1 MIWDLLVIGGGPA
14 GLFAAGEASEHL
26 KKILLLEKQPEPGR
40 KLLLTGSGQCN
51 FTNIRP
57 LREFLLAY
65 GEHGL
70 FLKPAL
76 HQWTNLDSIAFFERY
91 GLASMTVE
99 DTGKVFPR
107 TRRAADVLRVLLK
120 RCQAQGVLMEYHR
133 PVTRVKREADGTF
146 QVFSGTQVYRTRQL
160 LLATGGCSYP
170 ATGSTGD
177 GYALAA
183 ALGHTCIPPRPGLTS
198 FIIRN
203 FPWTHLP
210 GTSFKNLPLTIWHHD
225 QKVKTLTGDWLITHQ
240 GISGPAVQNL
250 SRYACAGDW
259 VTAAL
264 VPFASLEVFKR
275 EWEAR
280 LAHSARLTLKA
291 WLKLFP
297 LTQALIR
304 TLLELAELSPAETV
318 ARLSREKRSLLFAW
332 LTAFPLEIKS
342 LGDFNTAMVTCG
354 GVSLK
359 EVNPK
364 TMASRLVP
372 GLYFAGEVL
381 DIDGDCGGYDLQAA
395 WSTAALAARSMTVIN
410 K

>member
-1 MIWDLLVIGGGPA
+1 MIWDLVVIGGGPA
-14 GLFAAGEASEHL
+14 GLFAAGEASAHF
-26 KKILLLEKQPEPGR
+26 KKVLLLEKQPEPGR

-91 GLASMTVE
+91 GLESMTVE

-146 QVFSGTQVYRTRQL
+146 QIFSGTQAYRTRQL

-225 QKVKTLTGDWLITHQ
+225 QKLKTLTGDWLITHQ

-297 LTQALIR
+297 LTQALAR
-304 TLLELAELSPAETV
+304 TLLELAELKPAETV
-318 ARLSREKRSLLFAW
+318 ARCGAGW
-332 LTAFPLEIKS
+332 LERIDGYRVLHVKGTPYEMGFQHGAL
-342 LGDFNTAMVTCG
+342 
-354 GVSLK
+354 LK
-359 EVNPK
+359 EEARENMRYLLQVNDQRVALPELQHHRHGHVGRYFHIQLPHRLRRGGR
-364 TMASRLVP
+364 RLV
-372 GLYFAGEVL
+372 
-381 DIDGDCGGYDLQAA
+381 
-395 WSTAALAARSMTVIN
+395 
-410 K
+410 